1 MRLFYVFLPQCEYCI
16 KVHHKILRII
26 KFKPNVK
33 RSRKIAS
40 YSLLCSTLPWSS
52 FSGNVWHLHKQYI
65 AEESV
70 IEIENRLA
78 ALWKRFAVLRFC
90 LPINPSTFS
99 CGERGDAAT
108 RTRTSK
114 EITLQ
119 FFTPILLH
127 HINICTFEDL
137 ITSPKKHLSHCLKM
151 NQNVAFEFWHFPQIL
166 SY

>member
-1 MRLFYVFLPQCEYCI
+1 MFYTAMKFLFG
-16 KVHHKILRII
+16 
-26 KFKPNVK
+26 K
-33 RSRKIAS
+33 RMAPAQTIYTS
-40 YSLLCSTLPWSS
+40 
-52 FSGNVWHLHKQYI
+52 I

-108 RTRTSK
+108 RTRTRSK

-127 HINICTFEDL
+127 YINICTIIEEL
-137 ITSPKKHLSHCLKM
+137 ITKSK
-151 NQNVAFEFWHFPQIL
+151 N
-166 SY
+166 

>member
-1 MRLFYVFLPQCEYCI
+1 MPKLKNSSESFKWFSSNVNRIGVCKMRLFYVFLPQCEYCI

-40 YSLLCSTLPWSS
+40 WSLLCSTLPWSS

-108 RTRTSK
+108 RTRTRSK

-127 HINICTFEDL
+127 SI
-137 ITSPKKHLSHCLKM
+137 
-151 NQNVAFEFWHFPQIL
+151 
-166 SY
+166 

>member
-33 RSRKIAS
+33 RSRKIARRRD
-40 YSLLCSTLPWSS
+40 
-52 FSGNVWHLHKQYI
+52 FFVLHCHEVPFRETYGTCTNNI

-99 CGERGDAAT
+99 CGERGDAT
-108 RTRTSK
+108 RYEQRNYTAIFHSNFV
-114 EITLQ
+114 TLYKY
-119 FFTPILLH
+119 LH
-127 HINICTFEDL
+127 I
-137 ITSPKKHLSHCLKM
+137 
-151 NQNVAFEFWHFPQIL
+151 
-166 SY
+166 

>member
-33 RSRKIAS
+33 RSRKIARRVVVS
-40 YSLLCSTLPWSS
+40 TKQQSSLFYCHEVPFWETY
-52 FSGNVWHLHKQYI
+52 GTCTNNI

-99 CGERGDAAT
+99 CGERGDAT
-108 RTRTSK
+108 RYEQRNYTAIFHSNFV
-114 EITLQ
+114 TLYKY
-119 FFTPILLH
+119 LH
-127 HINICTFEDL
+127 I
-137 ITSPKKHLSHCLKM
+137 
-151 NQNVAFEFWHFPQIL
+151 
-166 SY
+166 